1 MTLLDSTVI
10 AADQAISYVGYLSSA
25 GDVIKS
31 ILLSSSNNQVEFV
44 DNISFGVSGL
54 VQLSE
59 PATSLLL
66 GLGLAGLFLTRRRPD
81 RA

>member
-44 DNISFGVSGL
+44 DNISF
-54 VQLSE
+54 
-59 PATSLLL
+59 
-66 GLGLAGLFLTRRRPD
+66 RR
-81 RA
+81 

>member
-1 MTLLDSTVI
+1 MTLLDSTLI
-10 AADQAISYVGYLSSA
+10 AADQATSYVGYLSSV

-31 ILLSSSNNQVEFV
+31 ILLSPSNNQVEFV

-66 GLGLAGLFLTRRRPD
+66 GLGLGRAVPD
-81 RA
+81 PTPP